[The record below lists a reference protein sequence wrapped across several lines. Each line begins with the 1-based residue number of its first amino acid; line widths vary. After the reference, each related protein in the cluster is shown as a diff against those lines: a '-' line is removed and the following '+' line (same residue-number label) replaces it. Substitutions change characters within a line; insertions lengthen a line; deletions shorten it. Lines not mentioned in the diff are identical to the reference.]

1 MRPIPVINPGNGTN
15 QSLNTSV
22 PEFLYQLTKMLTD
35 NNSDVIEWKN
45 GKITVHNPV
54 KLGSDVLNKYFRHSK
69 YASFQRQLNYFGFRK
84 LEGKGKMSP
93 CSYINETT
101 TTDIRSLLTVK
112 RKPNGSSDNKN
123 KRKYTS
129 NLNVGVDEP
138 SRKISN
144 IVPVSVPS
152 PLDSVSGTQ
161 ISSSMN
167 KPQTVGPSIQKSYDP
182 TVSARSASG
191 KGVKHCFNGFQ
202 KSKPD
207 QQGAG
212 SVSITCV
219 PNPIHTSYQEQSST
233 AQCHS
238 NESMTQ
244 NPYECANATVNKTTV
259 YTDITTKKNYCVSKN
274 TLSELEKNFQRSLES
289 SEKQEN
295 KSTKVEDAPEV
306 IAPPS
311 ENQSHR
317 PHVKVE
323 DVVDEIDPSPISE
336 MQSYAHAPATLVS
349 QGNSSSDTLSS
360 ACLKET
366 RRTTPELDSSL
377 IDLAYI
383 PCLDDVKSNTDID
396 HTISR
401 GTLQFIDFPNDLD
414 PPDS

>member
-1 MRPIPVINPGNGTN
+1 M
-15 QSLNTSV
+15 
-22 PEFLYQLTKMLTD
+22 
-35 NNSDVIEWKN
+35 NSRNIYCEKDLIKN
-45 GKITVHNPV
+45 
-54 KLGSDVLNKYFRHSK
+54 
-69 YASFQRQLNYFGFRK
+69 
-84 LEGKGKMSP
+84 
-93 CSYINETT
+93 
-101 TTDIRSLLTVK
+101 LLTCETQ

-123 KRKYTS
+123 KRKYTT

-167 KPQTVGPSIQKSYDP
+167 KPQTVGPSTQKSYDP
-182 TVSARSASG
+182 TASARSASG

-233 AQCHS
+233 AQCRS
-238 NESMTQ
+238 NEPTTQ
-244 NPYECANATVNKTTV
+244 NSYECANATVNKTTV
-259 YTDITTKKNYCVSKN
+259 YTDIPTKENYCASRN

-336 MQSYAHAPATLVS
+336 MQSHAHAPATLVS